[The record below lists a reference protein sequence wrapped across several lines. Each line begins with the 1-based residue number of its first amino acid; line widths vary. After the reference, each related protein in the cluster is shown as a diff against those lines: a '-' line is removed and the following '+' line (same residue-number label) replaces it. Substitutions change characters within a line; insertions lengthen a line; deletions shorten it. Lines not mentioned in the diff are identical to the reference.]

1 MAGKDLKHK
10 LQNIDESLRQKYMKV
25 ILSLSTDELGKVKVN
40 KYKYKSMV
48 KSEIL
53 ELIPEASDEQADETA
68 QYISNLLTNE
78 AQREK
83 TRRLTKQDKPKT
95 RRSKQITD
103 KNIEI
108 TCGHE
113 QHEVAQIDLTNE
125 SVQQCELSDTFVRD
139 LKNTLPDANDSLNS
153 TVTAS
158 QLDNTYENNL
168 DDSITEQKTIAHDKD
183 KEKHKNNKGQRK
195 KKDKQTIQPEPTTNS
210 DIVQCDDDVISC
222 INECA
227 LPDSDSGS
235 VRCNLCMKWFH
246 TQCVGITD
254 LNVIV
259 TWVCGTCRVL
269 PHTVNQLQSQID
281 ILLDTTKTFL
291 HSFNTFQDR
300 MESKYEGLNDRLTA
314 ISNQNKTCQQVTTNT
329 LSTITKEI
337 DSVKTDL
344 NKKTNAIMSK
354 SQTLIETVQTTADLV
369 GKASTGAL
377 AVGINSNSCQYECN
391 NKTNNDASNGKSKD
405 KPNQSD
411 EPRPKSPDQIQS
423 SHIHTEINNKHI
435 GPTQNKSQERQ
446 TTKQSPKRD
455 LTFVTGSC
463 LLKAIDRKFLDENV
477 RVKSYQNAKIEDL
490 QESLSSMDLSRYKNI
505 IIHVG
510 GFDVDDSIGQT
521 SFSEKYDSL
530 LKSLENS
537 GCKVFVSGL
546 LPRGGTDMK
555 PFNDTLKNLSL
566 KHKVTFINNHN
577 SFIMASGELPFDFFH
592 ADQVN
597 LKFSGIRKLVQ
608 NINEKCSILP
618 KRQNPIHTRNVS
630 QGRVQRYNT
639 SRPRGGRKQ

>member
-25 ILSLSTDELGKVKVN
+25 ILTLSTDELGKVKVN

-53 ELIPEASDEQADETA
+53 ELLPEASDEQADETA

-113 QHEVAQIDLTNE
+113 QQEVAQIDLTNE
-125 SVQQCELSDTFVRD
+125 SVQQCELSDKFVRD
-139 LKNTLPDANDSLNS
+139 LENTLPDANDSLNS

-222 INECA
+222 INGCA

-259 TWVCGTCRVL
+259 AWVCGTCRVL
-269 PHTVNQLQSQID
+269 PHTVNQLKSQID

-291 HSFNTFQDR
+291 HSFNTFQDK
-300 MESKYEGLNDRLTA
+300 MESKYEGLSDRLTA

-354 SQTLIETVQTTADLV
+354 SQTLIETVKTTADLV

-391 NKTNNDASNGKSKD
+391 NKTNNDASNEKSKD
-405 KPNQSD
+405 KPNQSH

-463 LLKAIDRKFLDENV
+463 LLKAIDTKFLDENV

-510 GFDVDDSIGQT
+510 GFNEDDSFSQT

-555 PFNDTLKNLSL
+555 PFNDILKNLSL

-577 SFIMASGELPFDFFH
+577 SFIMASGELPFDFDH

-618 KRQNPIHTRNVS
+618 KRQNPINTRNVS